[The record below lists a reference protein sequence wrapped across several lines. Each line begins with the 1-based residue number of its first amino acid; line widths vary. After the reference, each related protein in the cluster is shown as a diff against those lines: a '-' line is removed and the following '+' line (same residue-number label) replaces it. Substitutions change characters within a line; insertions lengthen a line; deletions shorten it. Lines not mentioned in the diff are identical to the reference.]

1 MEKKSHGKYSE
12 EAEKTLS
19 ILSGIQR
26 QESNPFT
33 YEKVMMK
40 LGRNGIKPAVKR
52 YPAILKYSLLV
63 LVLIINL
70 ITVIKFTAGES
81 PSNESSGREN
91 EKVKTLESI
100 ATEYNLFIN
109 Y

>member
-1 MEKKSHGKYSE
+1 MEKKSRGKYSE

-40 LGRNGIKPAVKR
+40 LGRNGIQPAVKK

>member
-1 MEKKSHGKYSE
+1 MEKKSPGKYSE
-12 EAEKTLS
+12 EVEKTLS
-19 ILSGIQR
+19 ILSGIQK

-40 LGRNGIKPAVKR
+40 LGRNGIQPAVKN

-63 LVLIINL
+63 LILIINL
-70 ITVIKFTAGES
+70 ITVIKFTTEES
-81 PSNESSGREN
+81 PSNQTSGRET